1 MLVFGTIPYLVIVA
15 LAVIGLATAALKR
28 NLIKIF
34 LGITIFESAINL
46 FLVSLGYRDG
56 AVAQIFTDAPST
68 EMVMATPQALTLT
81 SIVIGVATTALLL
94 SFAVLIWKHYGTVDT
109 DKIRRLKE

>member
-1 MLVFGTIPYLVIVA
+1 MLLSIPYLAIIA
-15 LAVIGLATAALKR
+15 LAVIGLATAALKK

-34 LGITIFESAINL
+34 LGITIFEAAVNL
-46 FLVSLGYRDG
+46 FLIMLGYREG
-56 AVAQIFTDAPST
+56 GVAPIFTDAPST
-68 EMVMATPQALTLT
+68 DMVMATPQALTLT

>member
-46 FLVSLGYRDG
+46 FLVSLGYRDS
-56 AVAQIFTDAPST
+56 AVAPIFTDAPST

>member
-1 MLVFGTIPYLVIVA
+1 MLWNIPFIAVVA
-15 LAVIGLATAALKR
+15 LTIIGLAIVLFKR

-34 LGITIFESAINL
+34 LGINIFEAAINL
-46 FLVSLGYRDG
+46 FLITLGYREG
-56 AVAQIFTDAPST
+56 GIAPIYTNAPSQ

-81 SIVIGVATTALLL
+81 SIVIGVATSALLL
-94 SFAVLIWKHYGTVDT
+94 TFAIIIWKKYGTIDT

>member
-15 LAVIGLATAALKR
+15 LAVIGLATVALKR

-56 AVAQIFTDAPST
+56 AVAPIFTDAPST

>member
-1 MLVFGTIPYLVIVA
+1 MLASFSVTYLVIVA
-15 LAVIGLATAALKR
+15 LAVIGLATAAVKR

-34 LGITIFESAINL
+34 LGITIFESAVNL
-46 FLVSLGYRDG
+46 FLVTLGYRDG
-56 AVAQIFTDAPST
+56 AVAPIFTDAPST

-81 SIVIGVATTALLL
+81 SIVIGVATSALLL
-94 SFAVLIWKHYGTVDT
+94 SLAVLIWKHYGTVDT